1 MCILSLGCKGSARGE
16 VELDFRFSD
25 DEEAFR
31 REVQDFLK
39 RELPQSHERAVLHG
53 GETDEEWEFTKQ
65 FTMKLGEK
73 GWIAIWWP
81 REYGGLEGSDMEYL
95 IFNEETAYRRAPRM
109 DGGGTGIVG
118 PTILAHGTEEQKK
131 RFLPPMARG
140 EVMWIQCFSEPD
152 FGSDSAGIKTTA
164 VEDGDSYVINGQK
177 TWISFGLRGDFC
189 YMTTRTD
196 PEVPKHRGLSFF
208 LVDMKTPGITVRPI
222 TNMIGADEF
231 CEVYFDNV
239 RVPRENMLGEKNQ
252 GWMVMMTTLSFERGT
267 LASIA
272 GSMRRT
278 VDDLVAFAKEARY
291 QGQPLAGDP
300 AVRQKLADLVIEVQ
314 VARLF
319 VYRVVWMQGQGLI
332 PTYQASMAKLYGD
345 ELNLQITRLGT
356 EIMDLYGQLAWKSK
370 WAPLN
375 GEIAGAYLNNLG
387 CLFAGG
393 TPEIQ
398 RTIIATIGLGLPR
411 R

>member
-1 MCILSLGCKGSARGE
+1 M
-16 VELDFRFSD
+16 
-25 DEEAFR
+25 
-31 REVQDFLK
+31 Q
-39 RELPQSHERAVLHG
+39 
-53 GETDEEWEFTKQ
+53 
-65 FTMKLGEK
+65 
-73 GWIAIWWP
+73 
-81 REYGGLEGSDMEYL
+81 YL

-131 RFLPPMARG
+131 RLLPPIARG
-140 EVMWIQCFSEPD
+140 EVMWIQCFSEPN
-152 FGSDSAGIKTTA
+152 FGSDSAGIQTTA
-164 VEDGDSYVINGQK
+164 VEDRDSYVINGQK
-177 TWISFGLRGDFC
+177 TWISFGHRGDLC

-196 PEVPKHRGLSFF
+196 PEAPKHRGISYF

-222 TNMIGADEF
+222 INMVGAPGF
-231 CEVYFDNV
+231 SEVYFDNV
-239 RVPRENMLGEKNQ
+239 RVPKENMLGPKNE
-252 GWMVMMTTLSFERGT
+252 GWMIMMTTLSFERGT

-272 GSMRRT
+272 GSMRRSL
-278 VDDLVAFAKEARY
+278 DDLVAFVRETSY
-291 QGQPLAGDP
+291 NGQPLGKDP
-300 AVRQKLADLVIEVQ
+300 MVRQKLADLAIGVQ

-332 PTYQASMAKLYGD
+332 PIYQASMAKLFGD
-345 ELNLQITRLGT
+345 EMYFHIARVGT
-356 EIMDLYGQLAWKSK
+356 ELMGLYGQLAWKSK

-375 GEIAGAYLNNLG
+375 GEFAGNYLNNLG

-398 RTIIATIGLGLPR
+398 RTIMATIGLGLPR

>member
-1 MCILSLGCKGSARGE
+1 M
-16 VELDFRFSD
+16 DFRFSD

-53 GETDEEWEFTKQ
+53 GDTDEDWEFTKQ
-65 FTMKLGEK
+65 FTRKLGEK

-118 PTILAHGTEEQKK
+118 PTILAHGTEEQKR
-131 RFLPPMARG
+131 RFLPPIARG

-164 VEDGDSYVINGQK
+164 VEDGDSYIINGQK
-177 TWISFGLRGDFC
+177 TWISFGHRGDFC

-196 PEVPKHRGLSFF
+196 PEAPKHRGLSYF

-222 TNMIGADEF
+222 TNMIGADGF

-252 GWMVMMTTLSFERGT
+252 GWMIMMTTLSFERGT

>member
-1 MCILSLGCKGSARGE
+1 M
-16 VELDFRFSD
+16 DFRFTD
-25 DEEAFR
+25 EEEAFR
-31 REVQDFLK
+31 TEVRNFLK
-39 RELPQSHERAVLHG
+39 EELPEWRERAVLHG
-53 GETDEEWEFTKQ
+53 GETDEEWEFARE
-65 FTMKLGEK
+65 FTRKLGKK
-73 GWIAIWWP
+73 GWLAIWWP
-81 REYGGLEGSDMEYL
+81 KAYGGLEGSDMQYL

-131 RFLPPMARG
+131 RLLPPIARG
-140 EVMWIQCFSEPD
+140 EVMWIQCFSEPN
-152 FGSDSAGIKTTA
+152 FGSDSAGIQTTA
-164 VEDGDSYVINGQK
+164 VEYRDSYVINGQK
-177 TWISFGLRGDFC
+177 TWISFGHRGDLC

-196 PEVPKHRGLSFF
+196 PEAPKHRGISYF

-222 TNMIGADEF
+222 INMVGAPGF
-231 CEVYFDNV
+231 SEVYFDNV
-239 RVPRENMLGEKNQ
+239 RVPKENMLGPKNE
-252 GWMVMMTTLSFERGT
+252 GWMIMMTTLSFERGT

-272 GSMRRT
+272 GSMRRSL
-278 VDDLVAFAKEARY
+278 DDLVAFVRETSY
-291 QGQPLAGDP
+291 NGQPLGKDP
-300 AVRQKLADLVIEVQ
+300 MVRQKLADLAIGVQ

-332 PTYQASMAKLYGD
+332 PTYQASMAKLFGD
-345 ELNLQITRLGT
+345 EMYFHIARVGT
-356 EIMDLYGQLAWKSK
+356 ELMGLYGQLAWKSK

-375 GEIAGAYLNNLG
+375 GEFAGNYLNNLG

-398 RTIIATIGLGLPR
+398 RTIMATIGLGLPR

>member
-1 MCILSLGCKGSARGE
+1 M
-16 VELDFRFSD
+16 DFRFTD
-25 DEEAFR
+25 EEEAFR
-31 REVQDFLK
+31 TEVRNFLK
-39 RELPQSHERAVLHG
+39 EELPEWRERAVLHG
-53 GETDEEWEFTKQ
+53 GETDEEWEFARE
-65 FTMKLGEK
+65 FTRKLGKK
-73 GWIAIWWP
+73 GWLAIWWP
-81 REYGGLEGSDMEYL
+81 KAYGGLEGSDMQYL

-131 RFLPPMARG
+131 RLLPPIARG
-140 EVMWIQCFSEPD
+140 EVMWIQCFSEPN
-152 FGSDSAGIKTTA
+152 FGSDSAGIQTTA
-164 VEDGDSYVINGQK
+164 VEDRDSYVINGQK
-177 TWISFGLRGDFC
+177 TWISFGHRGDLC

-196 PEVPKHRGLSFF
+196 PEAPKHRGISYF

-222 TNMIGADEF
+222 INMVGAPGF
-231 CEVYFDNV
+231 SEVYFDNV
-239 RVPRENMLGEKNQ
+239 RVPKENMLGPKNE
-252 GWMVMMTTLSFERGT
+252 GWMIMMTTLSFERGT

-272 GSMRRT
+272 GSMRRSL
-278 VDDLVAFAKEARY
+278 DDLVAFVRETSY
-291 QGQPLAGDP
+291 NGQPLGKDP
-300 AVRQKLADLVIEVQ
+300 MVRQKLADLAIGVQ

-332 PTYQASMAKLYGD
+332 PTYQASMAKLFGD
-345 ELNLQITRLGT
+345 EMYFHIARVGT
-356 EIMDLYGQLAWKSK
+356 ELMGLYGQLAWKSK

-375 GEIAGAYLNNLG
+375 GEFAGNYLNNLG

-398 RTIIATIGLGLPR
+398 RTIMATIGLGLPR

>member
-1 MCILSLGCKGSARGE
+1 
-16 VELDFRFSD
+16 
-25 DEEAFR
+25 
-31 REVQDFLK
+31 
-39 RELPQSHERAVLHG
+39 
-53 GETDEEWEFTKQ
+53 
-65 FTMKLGEK
+65 
-73 GWIAIWWP
+73 
-81 REYGGLEGSDMEYL
+81 
-95 IFNEETAYRRAPRM
+95 
-109 DGGGTGIVG
+109 
-118 PTILAHGTEEQKK
+118 
-131 RFLPPMARG
+131 
-140 EVMWIQCFSEPD
+140 
-152 FGSDSAGIKTTA
+152 
-164 VEDGDSYVINGQK
+164 
-177 TWISFGLRGDFC
+177 
-189 YMTTRTD
+189 
-196 PEVPKHRGLSFF
+196 
-208 LVDMKTPGITVRPI
+208 
-222 TNMIGADEF
+222 MIGADGF

-239 RVPRENMLGEKNQ
+239 RVPIENMLGEKNQ

-319 VYRVVWMQGQGLI
+319 VYRVVWMQGQGI
-332 PTYQASMAKLYGD
+332 MPTYQASMAKLFGD
-345 ELNLQITRLGT
+345 EMNLQITRLGT
-356 EIMDLYGQLAWKSK
+356 EIMGLYGHLAWKSK
-370 WAPLN
+370 KAPFN

>member
-1 MCILSLGCKGSARGE
+1 M
-16 VELDFRFSD
+16 DFRFSD

-65 FTMKLGEK
+65 FTRKLGEK

-131 RFLPPMARG
+131 RFLPPIARG

-164 VEDGDSYVINGQK
+164 VEDGDFYIINGQK
-177 TWISFGLRGDFC
+177 TWISFGHRGDFC

-196 PEVPKHRGLSFF
+196 PEAPKHRGLSYF

-252 GWMVMMTTLSFERGT
+252 GWMIMMTTLSFERGT

>member
-1 MCILSLGCKGSARGE
+1 
-16 VELDFRFSD
+16 LDFRFSD

-39 RELPQSHERAVLHG
+39 RELPQSRERAVLHG

-65 FTMKLGEK
+65 FTRKLGEK

-131 RFLPPMARG
+131 RFLPPIARG

-164 VEDGDSYVINGQK
+164 VEDGGSYIINGQK
-177 TWISFGLRGDFC
+177 TWISFGHRGDLC

-196 PEVPKHRGLSFF
+196 PEAPKHRGLSFF
-208 LVDMKTPGITVRPI
+208 LVDMKSPGIEVRPI

-252 GWMVMMTTLSFERGT
+252 GWMIMMTTLSFERGT

>member
-1 MCILSLGCKGSARGE
+1 M
-16 VELDFRFSD
+16 DFRFSD

-31 REVQDFLK
+31 REVQNFLK
-39 RELPQSHERAVLHG
+39 RELPQSYERAVLHG

-65 FTMKLGEK
+65 FTRKLGEK

-118 PTILAHGTEEQKK
+118 PTILAHGTEEQKR
-131 RFLPPMARG
+131 RFLPPIARG

-164 VEDGDSYVINGQK
+164 VEDGDSYIINGQK
-177 TWISFGLRGDFC
+177 TWISYGHRGDLC

-196 PEVPKHRGLSFF
+196 PEAPKHRGISYF

-222 TNMIGADEF
+222 TNMIGADGF

-252 GWMVMMTTLSFERGT
+252 GWMIMMTTLSFERGT

-278 VDDLVAFAKEARY
+278 IDDLVAFAKEARY
-291 QGQPLAGDP
+291 QGQPLAMDP
-300 AVRQKLADLVIEVQ
+300 AVRQKLADIVIEVQ

>member
-1 MCILSLGCKGSARGE
+1 M
-16 VELDFRFSD
+16 DFRFSD

-31 REVQDFLK
+31 TEVQNFLK
-39 RELPQSHERAVLHG
+39 RELPQSRERAVIHG

-65 FTMKLGEK
+65 FTRKLGEK

-131 RFLPPMARG
+131 RFLPPIARG

-164 VEDGDSYVINGQK
+164 VEDGGSYIINGQK
-177 TWISFGLRGDFC
+177 TWISFGHRGDFC

-196 PEVPKHRGLSFF
+196 PEAPKHRGLSYF

-222 TNMIGADEF
+222 TNMIGADGF

-252 GWMVMMTTLSFERGT
+252 GWMIMMTTLSFERGT

-332 PTYQASMAKLYGD
+332 PTYQASMAKLFGD
-345 ELNLQITRLGT
+345 EMNFNIARVGT

>member
-1 MCILSLGCKGSARGE
+1 M
-16 VELDFRFSD
+16 DFRFTD
-25 DEEAFR
+25 EEEAFR

-39 RELPQSHERAVLHG
+39 RELPESHERPVLHG
-53 GETDEEWEFTKQ
+53 GETDEGWEFTRK
-65 FTMKLGEK
+65 FTRKLGEK

-81 REYGGLEGSDMEYL
+81 REYGGLEGSDIEYL
-95 IFNEETAYRRAPRM
+95 IFNEETAYGRAPRM

-118 PTILAHGTEEQKK
+118 PTILTHGTEEQKK
-131 RFLPPMARG
+131 RFLPPIARG

-164 VEDGDSYVINGQK
+164 VEDGDYYIINGQK
-177 TWISFGLRGDFC
+177 TWISYGQRGDLC

-196 PEVPKHRGLSFF
+196 PEAPKHRGLSFF

-222 TNMIGADEF
+222 TNMVGADGF

-239 RVPRENMLGEKNQ
+239 RVPKENLLGEKNQ
-252 GWMVMMTTLSFERGT
+252 GWMIMMTTLSFERGT
-267 LASIA
+267 LASLA

-278 VDDLVAFAKEARY
+278 LDDLVAFSRGARY
-291 QGQPLAGDP
+291 NGKPLAQDP
-300 AVRQKLADLVIEVQ
+300 LVRQKLADLAIGVR
-314 VARLF
+314 VARLLT
-319 VYRVVWMQGQGLI
+319 YRTVWMQGQGLV
-332 PTYQASMAKLYGD
+332 PTCQASMSKLFGD
-345 ELNLQITRLGT
+345 EMNFEIARVGT
-356 EIMDLYGQLAWKSK
+356 EIMGLYGQLAWKANK
-370 WAPLN
+370 APFN
-375 GEIAGAYLNNLG
+375 GEMAGNYLNNLG

-398 RTIIATIGLGLPR
+398 RTIMATIGLGLPR

>member
-1 MCILSLGCKGSARGE
+1 
-16 VELDFRFSD
+16 LDFRFSD

-65 FTMKLGEK
+65 FTRKLGEK

-118 PTILAHGTEEQKK
+118 PTILAHGTEEQKR
-131 RFLPPMARG
+131 RFLPPIARG

-196 PEVPKHRGLSFF
+196 PEAPKHRGLSFL
-208 LVDMKTPGITVRPI
+208 LVDMKTTGITVRPI

-239 RVPRENMLGEKNQ
+239 RVPKENLLGEKNQ

-272 GSMRRT
+272 GSMRR
-278 VDDLVAFAKEARY
+278 VLDDLVVFAKEARY
-291 QGQPLAGDP
+291 NGQPLAKDP
-300 AVRQKLADLVIEVQ
+300 LVRQKLADLAIGVQ
-314 VARLF
+314 MARLL

-332 PTYQASMAKLYGD
+332 PTYQASMAKLFGD
-345 ELNLQITRLGT
+345 EMNFNIARVGT
-356 EIMDLYGQLAWKSK
+356 EIMGLYGQLAWKSEK
-370 WAPLN
+370 APFN
-375 GEIAGAYLNNLG
+375 GEVAGNYLNNLG

-398 RTIIATIGLGLPR
+398 RTIMATIGLGLPR